1 MNAVQNLARA
11 IGSRVQACAALN
23 MPRSTFYRCLKPD
36 SPRKDRPTPPLALSQ
51 QEEQYMLNILHSERF
66 QDRAPQEIYAT
77 LLDEGTHICS
87 VRTMYRILEKHGEV
101 KERRRQVR
109 RPAYE
114 KPEILATGPNQV
126 WSWDITKLKGPQKWN
141 YFNLYVIM
149 DIYSRYVT
157 GWMVADR
164 ESSVLAERL
173 IKDTCMKQGID
184 RDQLIIHADRGASMK
199 SKRVANLLADL
210 GITKTHSRPYVS
222 NDNPYSEAQ
231 FKTLKYC
238 PAFPDRFGS
247 IQDSRSFC
255 QAFFA
260 WYNDEHKHTGISLLT
275 PAQLHYGEAK
285 QVIETRNQTL
295 QAAFNRH
302 PHRFKY
308 KQPEHPD
315 VPKAAWIN
323 KPKLEYDVL

>member
-51 QEEQYMLNILHSERF
+51 QEEQQILDILHSERF

-114 KPEILATGPNQV
+114 KPELLATGPNQV
-126 WSWDITKLKGPQKWN
+126 WSWDITKLKGAQKWN

-173 IKDTCMKQGID
+173 IKDSCMKQGIA
-184 RDQLIIHADRGASMK
+184 RDQLIIHADRGPSMK

-210 GITKTHSRPYVS
+210 GITKTHNRPYVS

-255 QAFFA
+255 QAFFT

-275 PAQLHYGEAK
+275 PGQLHYGEAK
-285 QVIETRNQTL
+285 QVIESRNQAL
-295 QAAFNRH
+295 QEAFNRH

-308 KQPEHPD
+308 KQPEHPG

-323 KPKLEYDVL
+323 KPKTVVDVL